1 MPTAGADVAF
11 GLGRLHLPEDE
22 VTARVQEALEI
33 VGMGD
38 YIKVRPG
45 RMKGEEL
52 MCFGRS

>member
-11 GLGRLHLPEDE
+11 GLGWLHLPEDE

-45 RMKGEEL
+45 RIHREEL
-52 MCFGRS
+52 IYLGRD

>member
-38 YIKVRPG
+38 FIKVRPG
-45 RMKGEEL
+45 RRRREEL
-52 MCFGRS
+52 ICFR